1 MPLVASAAGARI
13 QRTIGTAVVDSA
25 VGEFVLVGHWTG
37 QDVFQEGYVD
47 VGVVH
52 CKGHGGEQRQHFLA
66 FRAISGQAAAF
77 SVWASLRCLLPDA
90 LDDEAVAR
98 FYFLDDVADGT
109 DIGIISQPLQ
119 IEKPPAE
126 NGHAVLAIDALQVCN
141 DAELLGR
148 HLRSLLLGGQ
158 LFREVD
164 DFGGEFHV
172 WMKLRR
178 RVPVRSTAIGHRPL
192 PEIAQAGVVHRFGP
206 ELRRQVWNGAEDGAR
221 PRRRFVVLGV
231 PFHCWPSQVCGAAK
245 PRQAALFSVTVSEA
259 ENGFEM
265 RTAHADTDGWCNDWR
280 SLFWNR
286 FSYPKPWSPIS
297 VFGRGTAASFSR
309 GVTQARPPRGEPP

>member
-66 FRAISGQAAAF
+66 FRAISDQAAAF

-109 DIGIISQPLQ
+109 DIGIISHPLQ
-119 IEKPPAE
+119 IENPPAE
-126 NGHAVLAIDALQVCN
+126 NSHAVLAN
-141 DAELLGR
+141 
-148 HLRSLLLGGQ
+148 LRGDGFSPWDLHWMGAGQ
-158 LFREVD
+158 
-164 DFGGEFHV
+164 
-172 WMKLRR
+172 
-178 RVPVRSTAIGHRPL
+178 T
-192 PEIAQAGVVHRFGP
+192 
-206 ELRRQVWNGAEDGAR
+206 
-221 PRRRFVVLGV
+221 
-231 PFHCWPSQVCGAAK
+231 
-245 PRQAALFSVTVSEA
+245 
-259 ENGFEM
+259 
-265 RTAHADTDGWCNDWR
+265 
-280 SLFWNR
+280 
-286 FSYPKPWSPIS
+286 
-297 VFGRGTAASFSR
+297 SR
-309 GVTQARPPRGEPP
+309 GSGAQLGNGQALNKHLCNGKA